1 MFVIAVTFKI
11 APAHIEAFKQLVH
24 AQAKNSLE
32 REPECHQF
40 DVCED
45 PASPDTVFL
54 YEIYS
59 DEAAFKHHLDTD
71 HFKQFDADVA
81 PMVLDKQVTSYTR
94 TYPA

>member
-1 MFVIAVTFKI
+1 MFVIAVTFKV
-11 APAHIEAFKQLVH
+11 APEHAAEFKTLVH
-24 AQAKNSLE
+24 AQAQNSLE
-32 REPECHQF
+32 KEPECHQF

-45 PASPDTVFL
+45 PSSPATVFL
-54 YEIYS
+54 YELYS

-81 PMVLDKQVTSYTR
+81 SMVRDKQVMSYTR

>member
-1 MFVIAVTFKI
+1 MFVIAVTFKV
-11 APAHIEAFKQLVH
+11 APENAGAFNTLVH

-32 REPECHQF
+32 KEQGCHQF

-45 PASPDTVFL
+45 PASPGTVFL
-54 YEIYS
+54 YELYT
-59 DEAAFKHHLDTD
+59 DEAAFKHHLETD

-81 PMVLDKQVTSYTR
+81 SMVLDKQVSSYTR

>member
-1 MFVIAVTFKI
+1 MFVIAVTFKV
-11 APAHIEAFKQLVH
+11 ATEQAETFKALVY

-32 REPECHQF
+32 REPDCHQF

-45 PASPDTVFL
+45 PSSPGTVFL
-54 YEIYS
+54 YELYT
-59 DEAAFKHHLDTD
+59 DEPAFKAHLETG

-81 PMVLDKQVTSYTR
+81 GMVLDKQVTSYIR